1 MKPLQTTPEE
11 VLRKAIQEEVNSREY
26 YARLSTVVRAPDAKR
41 RLERLSDE
49 QVMHRAKLERKYR
62 EVVGSDPPPPEPA
75 AAEIPADAE
84 EMDLARIVKLAL
96 ENERDSESNYRFLAE
111 RVPDTELGQLFLELA
126 ELEWSHKTELQNEY
140 DRIAPDR
147 FLSDL

>member
-1 MKPLQTTPEE
+1 MKPLQTTAEE

-26 YARLSTVVRAPDAKR
+26 YLRLSRAVRAKDAR
-41 RLERLSDE
+41 QRLEQLADE
-49 QVMHRAKLERKYR
+49 QLLHRAKLERKYR
-62 EVVGSDPPPPEPA
+62 DTIGQSPPEPEPPT
-75 AAEIPADAE
+75 AETPGDAE
-84 EMDLARIVKLAL
+84 EMDLARVVKLAL

-111 RVPDTELGQLFLELA
+111 RVPETELGRLFLELA
-126 ELEWSHKTELQNEY
+126 EIEWAHKTDLQNEY